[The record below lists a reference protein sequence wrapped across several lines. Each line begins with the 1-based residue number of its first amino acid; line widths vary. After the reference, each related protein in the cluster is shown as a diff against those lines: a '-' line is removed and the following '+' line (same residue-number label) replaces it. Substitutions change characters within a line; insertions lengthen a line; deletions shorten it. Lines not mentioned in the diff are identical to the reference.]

1 MELFKILE
9 VSIYVILDFLP
20 SLFLA
25 IIPFRDHM
33 CFNLKINFII
43 ITILYFLIVSCRV
56 IGMQNVETAALFSV
70 VLLFIYLIFYI
81 LCFRIEIVKLLFV
94 LITIVNYGSFTAI
107 TYSFFTTYFRYGYQD
122 KAYSIRSSGI
132 LCLILLISYPFM
144 VYLMQKK
151 IKPLIASQVNNKIW
165 NYLWLVPATFCLSY
179 YYNLFSNGG
188 FTGYTAK
195 VSNIIN
201 MGGLFAT
208 FLVAKLVKDIND
220 SLQLR
225 AENYMLNLQTIQY
238 EHMKN
243 RIEETRRTKH
253 DLRQTIAIMQ
263 IFLKD
268 NDTEKLKNYSEFCH
282 VAMVYSVCDENPNNI
297 EIIELVKS
305 SVKIK
310 NAVLNSESKKG
321 TEICLKR
328 LKDDLDPLPLHE
340 RAKTMSKLNIKFN
353 TNSLFILGGFS
364 EYCKKYNLLTQPES
378 FYQYLLLFVSELDNL
393 AKKAT
398 NEDASDQMHCAQF
411 IYELFHECGNNYK
424 IRLERGLFLND
435 IALCNNPIN
444 NSQLG
449 IKPYE
454 SPDAVENITNLFYE
468 IFYLYRLV
476 IITSPVINTRS
487 DFENLIESKY
497 SIGSIFVTVDDLY
510 NHSSNLK
517 DIGSCYIKVNRTEE
531 DNIFAFFCN
540 FYFSS

>member
-1 MELFKILE
+1 
-9 VSIYVILDFLP
+9 
-20 SLFLA
+20 
-25 IIPFRDHM
+25 
-33 CFNLKINFII
+33 
-43 ITILYFLIVSCRV
+43 
-56 IGMQNVETAALFSV
+56 
-70 VLLFIYLIFYI
+70 
-81 LCFRIEIVKLLFV
+81 
-94 LITIVNYGSFTAI
+94 
-107 TYSFFTTYFRYGYQD
+107 
-122 KAYSIRSSGI
+122 
-132 LCLILLISYPFM
+132 
-144 VYLMQKK
+144 
-151 IKPLIASQVNNKIW
+151 
-165 NYLWLVPATFCLSY
+165 
-179 YYNLFSNGG
+179 
-188 FTGYTAK
+188 
-195 VSNIIN
+195 
-201 MGGLFAT
+201 
-208 FLVAKLVKDIND
+208 
-220 SLQLR
+220 
-225 AENYMLNLQTIQY
+225 
-238 EHMKN
+238 MK
-243 RIEETRRTKH
+243 
-253 DLRQTIAIMQ
+253 
-263 IFLKD
+263 
-268 NDTEKLKNYSEFCH
+268 SEFCH

-305 SVKIK
+305 GVKIK

-328 LKDDLDPLPLHE
+328 LKDDLYPLPLHE

-398 NEDASDQMHCAQF
+398 NEDASDQ
-411 IYELFHECGNNYK
+411 IFHECGNNYK

-497 SIGSIFVTVDDLY
+497 SIGSIFVTVD
-510 NHSSNLK
+510 
-517 DIGSCYIKVNRTEE
+517 E
-531 DNIFAFFCN
+531 
-540 FYFSS
+540 

>member
-33 CFNLKINFII
+33 YFNLKINFII
-43 ITILYFLIVSCRV
+43 ITILYFLIVSCKI
-56 IGMQNVETAALFSV
+56 IGMQNVETAAFFSV

-94 LITIVNYGSFTAI
+94 LIIIVNYGSFTAI

-151 IKPLIASQVNNKIW
+151 IKPLIASQVNNKVW

-188 FTGYTAK
+188 FTGYTTK
-195 VSNIIN
+195 VSNIIYAAFYN
-201 MGGLFAT
+201 IGGLFAT
-208 FLVAKLVKDIND
+208 FLVAKLVKDSND

-243 RIEETRRTKH
+243 RIEETRRAKH

-268 NDTEKLKNYSEFCH
+268 NDTEKLKNYIVEYINSIPPDTIIKYCEN
-282 VAMVYSVCDENPNNI
+282 YS
-297 EIIELVKS
+297 L
-305 SVKIK
+305 
-310 NAVLNSESKKG
+310 NAVLVYYGDIANKNSIKFQVEINDLSALYLSDADLVILFGNLLENAIEACLRQVNGKAFIILKVQTVNNSIVITLINSYNGLIKKFGNQFVSSKKNRIG
-321 TEICLKR
+321 IGISSIVKIVEKYQGIHKFEY
-328 LKDDLDPLPLHE
+328 DDLVFNVSILFN
-340 RAKTMSKLNIKFN
+340 NI
-353 TNSLFILGGFS
+353 
-364 EYCKKYNLLTQPES
+364 
-378 FYQYLLLFVSELDNL
+378 
-393 AKKAT
+393 
-398 NEDASDQMHCAQF
+398 
-411 IYELFHECGNNYK
+411 
-424 IRLERGLFLND
+424 
-435 IALCNNPIN
+435 
-444 NSQLG
+444 
-449 IKPYE
+449 
-454 SPDAVENITNLFYE
+454 
-468 IFYLYRLV
+468 
-476 IITSPVINTRS
+476 
-487 DFENLIESKY
+487 
-497 SIGSIFVTVDDLY
+497 LY
-510 NHSSNLK
+510 NK
-517 DIGSCYIKVNRTEE
+517 
-531 DNIFAFFCN
+531 
-540 FYFSS
+540 